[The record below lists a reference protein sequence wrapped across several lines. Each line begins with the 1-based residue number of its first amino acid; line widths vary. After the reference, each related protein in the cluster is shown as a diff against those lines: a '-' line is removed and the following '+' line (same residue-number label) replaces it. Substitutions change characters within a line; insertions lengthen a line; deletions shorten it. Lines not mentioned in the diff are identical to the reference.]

1 MRYLVSGSNRE
12 TTIRRKI
19 GEVSTRK
26 AEKHGTV
33 LVIHENHRRAKFF
46 DGVLRSGFCVS
57 VVNSSADGLEHLRKN
72 PVDLILCQAH
82 CLNTAP
88 TDLLDALENDFE
100 FLEIPLIL
108 LVGDRSSEC
117 WELEKPALNAADCI
131 SESINPCLLNW
142 KVMKWISLKRELGRL
157 RAGQVRSSGATA
169 KDDDTRHD
177 IAARKYLN
185 SSLGESG
192 KNTHCPNSSA
202 TSGLG
207 SLMVS

>member
-1 MRYLVSGSNRE
+1 M
-12 TTIRRKI
+12 
-19 GEVSTRK
+19 STRK

-157 RAGQVRSSGATA
+157 RAGQVRSSGGTA
-169 KDDDTRHD
+169 KDDDTRYNVT
-177 IAARKYLN
+177 AGKYLN
-185 SSLGESG
+185 SSLRESG
-192 KNTHCPNSSA
+192 NKSHCSHFSA
-202 TSGLG
+202 AALLG
-207 SLMVS
+207 TLIIS